1 MTDASPPRAAS
12 PATVGE
18 AELLRSVSS
27 TRNSPSDNKQVHEQA
42 KKKNITIDANKT
54 KGDVTDSIVKG
65 SEGDIREKNPKIPI
79 TQQYVDH
86 TYTDYAIV
94 EEDDL
99 RLLDENSSL
108 LPNPASSGEASAREK
123 LKGMSCTYGP
133 MKKNAGGVVQPFP
146 GKLLEVLDRSD
157 LVDII
162 DWMPHGRAFIV
173 KKPKLFTTNV
183 LPDFSNRRN
192 FLASLGNSIYGDSNA
207 LLEVLMLEPII
218 MNYS

>member
-1 MTDASPPRAAS
+1 MEGSRSAS

-18 AELLRSVSS
+18 AELLRSVST
-27 TRNSPSDNKQVHEQA
+27 TRNSPSENSQKLDATKKS
-42 KKKNITIDANKT
+42 KKKKIFKNADHATDFIISEAGLENKT
-54 KGDVTDSIVKG
+54 KRS
-65 SEGDIREKNPKIPI
+65 I

-123 LKGMSCTYGP
+123 LRGMSCTYGP

-146 GKLLEVLDRSD
+146 GKVSGLSHRHLVPVFSCSLPLQLLVFSQRPS
-157 LVDII
+157 
-162 DWMPHGRAFIV
+162 PQNGY
-173 KKPKLFTTNV
+173 LFV
-183 LPDFSNRRN
+183 SAAP
-192 FLASLGNSIYGDSNA
+192 
-207 LLEVLMLEPII
+207 
-218 MNYS
+218 